1 MNGIKSEVTDLFK
14 PVTIPRTTIEPSGM
28 FPTGNISVQRFDL
41 VHPLLQGNKWYKL
54 KLNVRKCLEEGKD
67 TVLSFGGAYS
77 NHIHALAAAGKLAG
91 LKTIGVIRGERT
103 EPLNHTLREAEDFGM
118 RLHFV
123 SRTEFRRRYSPDY
136 ITELRGLFG
145 DFYFVPEG
153 GSNLLG
159 YHGAME
165 MLPDDAGDFSHILMA
180 TGSGGTI
187 GGNLLA
193 AARRRLKDIK
203 VISVPVLKD
212 HDYVLEGVRSFLQ
225 TEGMSNFELLEV
237 LPGYHHGGY
246 AKFSDELISFI
257 NDFQSEYKIA
267 IDPVYT
273 GKVLFAVSDLSN
285 KGYFRS
291 NDRIL
296 VYHTGGTQGM

>member
-1 MNGIKSEVTDLFK
+1 
-14 PVTIPRTTIEPSGM
+14 M

-54 KLNVRKCLEEGKD
+54 KLNIRKCLEEGKD
-67 TVLSFGGAYS
+67 TILSFGGAYS
-77 NHIHALAAAGKLAG
+77 NHIHALAAAGMLAG
-91 LKTIGVIRGERT
+91 IRTIGVIRGERT
-103 EPLNHTLREAEDFGM
+103 EPLNHTLLEAEGFGM

-123 SRTEFRRRYSPDY
+123 SRTEYRRRYSPEY
-136 ITELRGLFG
+136 ISELHDLLG

-153 GSNLLG
+153 GSNVLG
-159 YHGAME
+159 YYGAAE
-165 MLPDDAGDFSHILMA
+165 MLPADAGDFTHIVMA

-193 AARRRLKDIK
+193 AARMGLKDTK
-203 VISVPVLKD
+203 VTSVPVLKE
-212 HDYVLEGVRSFLQ
+212 HDCVIEGVRSFLL
-225 TEGMSNFELLEV
+225 TEGIDCSKCLEV

-246 AKFSDELISFI
+246 AKISDELIRFI
-257 NDFQSEYKIA
+257 NDFQNEYKIA

-273 GKVLFAVSDLSN
+273 GKVFFAVSDLSK

-296 VYHTGGTQGM
+296 VYHTGGTQGMNGFIERYPQYSFLSHDLI

>member
-1 MNGIKSEVTDLFK
+1 
-14 PVTIPRTTIEPSGM
+14 M

-41 VHPLLQGNKWYKL
+41 VHPLLQGNKWFKL
-54 KLNVRKCLEEGKD
+54 KLNILKCFEEGKD

-77 NHIHALAAAGKLAG
+77 NHIHALAAAGMLAG
-91 LKTIGVIRGERT
+91 IKTIGVIRGERT
-103 EPLNHTLREAEDFGM
+103 EILNPTLREAEGFGM

-123 SRTEFRRRYSPDY
+123 SRTEFRKRYSPDY

-153 GSNLLG
+153 GSNILG
-159 YHGAME
+159 YRGAAE
-165 MLPDDAGDFSHILMA
+165 MLPADAGDFTHIVMA

-193 AARRRLKDIK
+193 AARMGLKDTK
-203 VISVPVLKD
+203 VTSVPVLKE
-212 HDYVLEGVRSFLQ
+212 HDYVIEGVRIFLL
-225 TEGMSNFELLEV
+225 TEGIDCSKCLDV

-257 NDFQSEYKIA
+257 NNFQSVHKIA

-273 GKVLFAVSDLSN
+273 GKVLFAVSDLSK

-296 VYHTGGTQGM
+296 VYHTGGTQGMNGFIGRYPQYSFLSHDLI